1 MGSTIF
7 FIVGGFSGGTGLED
21 CAPTVF
27 SVVLSWLGGFFC
39 GGFAVFSDMLW
50 WLGGFSDVLS
60 WLGGFF
66 CGAAVFFCAFDD
78 ACFAAIGFFCFFG
91 GDSGLMSISWLELNN
106 GSCVDGERGDIEGR
120 EDDLGD
126 DDGHDCGGSVGD

>member
-1 MGSTIF
+1 MLGFLLLMGSTIF
-7 FIVGGFSGGTGLED
+7 FIVGGFGGCTGLED

-39 GGFAVFSDMLW
+39 GGFFCGGFFCVFSDMLW

-66 CGAAVFFCAFDD
+66 CGAAVFFVLLMALALPPLVFSAF
-78 ACFAAIGFFCFFG
+78 
-91 GDSGLMSISWLELNN
+91 LE
-106 GSCVDGERGDIEGR
+106 VIRD
-120 EDDLGD
+120 
-126 DDGHDCGGSVGD
+126 